1 MHPVQQKIM
10 NLFSNTDTLDLR
22 LREIGRIISVI
33 HPQTVKYHLLDLAR
47 RGLIKIDLENKKL
60 ILIDH
65 SAIENGPLLTL
76 PIYGSAN
83 CGAAS
88 VFAENSIEG
97 FLKVSK
103 NILKGPTE
111 NLFVLKA
118 TGNSMDR
125 AVINGKNIE
134 DDDFVIVDG
143 SYIDP
148 KNYDYIVSI
157 IDGCANIKK
166 FLRDEQN
173 EQIVLF
179 SESSQD
185 FLPIY
190 IHQDDSYQIAGK
202 VTQVIKNPKN
212 MILSSS

>member
-1 MHPVQQKIM
+1 MHTVQQKIM

-65 SAIENGPLLTL
+65 SAIENGSLLTL

-88 VFAENSIEG
+88 VYAENSIEG

-103 NILKGPTE
+103 NILKGPPE

-125 AVINGKNIE
+125 AAINGRNIE
-134 DDDFVIVDG
+134 DTDFIIVD
-143 SYIDP
+143 
-148 KNYDYIVSI
+148 KNYVDPQNNDYVVSV
-157 IDGCANIKK
+157 IDGCANVKK
-166 FLRDEQN
+166 FLRDQEN
-173 EQIVLF
+173 EQIILF
-179 SESSQD
+179 SESSQN
-185 FLPIY
+185 FPPIY
-190 IHQDDSYQIAGK
+190 IHENDSYQIAGK
-202 VTQVIKNPKN
+202 VVQVIKNPKN
-212 MILSSS
+212 IISVS